1 MHKGLRSMPK
11 NQEVDVVT
19 IGESMV
25 LFQPMSE
32 KGIKYEALFTKT
44 LGGAES
50 NLAIGLTRMEK
61 KVRWISKVG
70 KDPFGD
76 FILSTL
82 AGEGVDVSHALKC
95 EHSPTALYY
104 KELKGFGDPMVYYYR
119 KNSAASKLHPSDIQ
133 DEWLLGAKHLHVTGI
148 TPALGEHTA
157 AAIRQAMERARE
169 KGMTI
174 SFDPN
179 LRRKLWSEEEAR
191 ETLLSLIPLCDVFL
205 PGIEEAEFLLGKLDI
220 EAYGEKFLEM
230 GPSVVALKLG
240 AEGSIGF
247 VKDDTVLAA
256 PYTVSQVVDT
266 VGAGDAFAAG
276 FLSVFLEG
284 YQQEKNEMTSD
295 HLLKALE
302 RANIL
307 GALATQFKGDWEG
320 IPTLEE
326 LNALVNGLGNITR

>member
-1 MHKGLRSMPK
+1 MPS
-11 NQEVDVVT
+11 NREVDVVT

-32 KGIKYEALFTKT
+32 KAIKYESLFTKS
-44 LGGAES
+44 LAGAES
-50 NLAIGLTRMEK
+50 NLAIGLTRMGK

-82 AGEGVDVSHALKC
+82 SGEGVDVSCALKS
-95 EHSPTALYY
+95 EQSPTAVYF

-119 KNSAASKLHPSDIQ
+119 KNSAASQLHPADIQ
-133 DEWLLGAKHLHVTGI
+133 EDWLLGTKHLHVTGI
-148 TPALGEHTA
+148 TPALGEHSA

-191 ETLLSLIPLCDVFL
+191 EVLLSLIPLCDVFL
-205 PGIEEAEFLLGKLDI
+205 PGVDEAEFLLGKQAV
-220 EAYGEKFLEM
+220 EQYGEQFLAM
-230 GPSVVALKLG
+230 GPSVVVLKLG
-240 AEGSIGF
+240 AEGSMGF
-247 VKDDTVLAA
+247 VKGDTILAA
-256 PYTVSQVVDT
+256 PYPVSHVIDT

-276 FLSVFLEG
+276 FLSLFLDG
-284 YQQEKNEMTSD
+284 YQQEKNEISSA
-295 HLLKALE
+295 HLLQAME

-326 LNALVNGLGNITR
+326 LNSIVSGSGHITR